1 MTRDEF
7 FKPTKAALAKRAG
20 FLCSYPGC
28 KAVTVGPSDEDSTAT
43 SSTGE
48 AAHICAASGGPG
60 ARRYV
65 AVLSPE
71 YRSSIDNG
79 IWCCKTH
86 ARLIDTDEVTYTI
99 GMLKQWRL
107 LAERRAELRQA
118 YGDIDFTYHSNLVAV
133 GLAPDSLSFAP
144 GPDLSARIG
153 AAVQYSCLAEICG
166 TDVADAVR
174 DFLIEHTRNAFSHGN
189 ATTTKIE
196 VSTRA
201 IEITDDGGAFTVSS
215 LAGPNSRGGGL
226 AYRALLEEKH
236 LGHASSRRVGTL
248 NHLHIPFVLNADD
261 LPLVNPCAVALD
273 HIDVRAGTV
282 DVARFT
288 GCDRVFLIAP
298 DFASYSDGPMYENA
312 LRQVIAAHPGAVLI
326 FPHAS
331 RRVLE
336 NYKPIFPTATVE
348 SW

>member
-1 MTRDEF
+1 MRDEF
-7 FKPTKAALAKRAG
+7 TKPTKTALAKRTG
-20 FLCSYPGC
+20 YLCSYPGC
-28 KAVTVGPSDEDSTAT
+28 CAVTVGPSDEDSTAT

-48 AAHICAASGGPG
+48 AAHICAASGGRG

-86 ARLIDTDEVTYTI
+86 AKLIDTDEVTYTI
-99 GMLKQWRL
+99 GMLRQWRL

-118 YGDIDFTYHSNLVAV
+118 YGDIDFTYHSDLVAV
-133 GLAPDSLSFAP
+133 GLAPDSLSFVP

-153 AAVQYSCLAEICG
+153 AAIQYSCLSEICG
-166 TDVADAVR
+166 KDAADAVR
-174 DFLIEHTRNAFSHGN
+174 DFAIEHTWNAFSHGH
-189 ATTTKIE
+189 ATTVQIE
-196 VSTRA
+196 FSSRA
-201 IEITDDGGAFTVSS
+201 IKITDDGGPFTISN
-215 LAGPNSRGGGL
+215 LAGPNASGGGL
-226 AYRALLEEKH
+226 AYRALLEERH

-248 NHLHIPFVLNADD
+248 NHIHIPIVLNADD
-261 LPLVNPCAVALD
+261 LPCVNPCAVALD
-273 HIDVRAGTV
+273 RTEVRAGTL
-282 DVARFT
+282 DVARFA

-298 DFASYSDGPMYENA
+298 DFATYSEGPMYENA

-336 NYKPIFPTATVE
+336 HYANLFPTARVE